1 MELTITTLIENSPD
15 DQGRLRFEHGL
26 SLYIELKDG
35 KERAVK
41 ALFDTGQSGDF
52 IENAEKMEKSLDDM
66 DYLFISHGHYDH
78 GGGVPKL
85 LPLLGSKTKTV
96 VGGEIFRRKY
106 KLRENGYKFNGI
118 TFSEK
123 DFADRKLELIKITGK
138 SQQISE
144 QMTVF
149 HHFSRRNGFET
160 VSPKMVYRKEAREDK
175 KDETYVPDDF
185 QDEIVLGIDTSKGLV
200 VIAGCSH
207 AGIINILQDISD
219 QTGKPI
225 CMVVG
230 GTHLVDGDAERIRRT
245 AQELKKMNIQKIAVS
260 HCTGEAG
267 AEKLKEVFGKD
278 FIRNNTG
285 NVIKL

>member
-1 MELTITTLIENSPD
+1 MENT
-15 DQGRLRFEHGL
+15 
-26 SLYIELKDG
+26 
-35 KERAVK
+35 K

-52 IENAEKMEKSLDDM
+52 IENAEKMGKSLGDL

-85 LPLLGSKTKTV
+85 LPLLGRKTKTV
-96 VGGEIFRRKY
+96 VGDEIFRRKY
-106 KLRENGYKFNGI
+106 KFRENGYKFNGI

-123 DFADRKLELIKITGK
+123 DFAERKLKLIKVNGK
-138 SQQISE
+138 ALRIGE
-144 QMTVF
+144 RMTVF
-149 HHFSRRNGFET
+149 HHFARRNDFET
-160 VSPKMVYRKEAREDK
+160 ISPKMVYRKEGG
-175 KDETYVPDDF
+175 KDRMYVPDDF

-207 AGIINILQDISD
+207 AGIVNILQDISA
-219 QTGKPI
+219 QTGRQI
-225 CMVVG
+225 YMVVG

-245 AQELKKMNIQKIAVS
+245 VEELKKMNIQKIAVS

-267 AEKLKEVFGKD
+267 AEKLKEAFGKD

>member
-15 DQGRLRFEHGL
+15 DQGYLKFEHGL
-26 SLYIELKDG
+26 SLYIEIKNG
-35 KERAVK
+35 KEGTVK

-52 IENAEKMEKSLDDM
+52 IENAQKLGKSLSNL

-78 GGGVPKL
+78 GGGVPRL
-85 LPLLGSKTKTV
+85 LPLLKRKTKTV
-96 VGGEIFRRKY
+96 VGREIFRRKY

-118 TFSEK
+118 MFSEE
-123 DFADRKLELIKITGK
+123 DFIDRKLELLKVNGK
-138 SQQISE
+138 VQQINE

-149 HHFSRRNGFET
+149 HDFVRRNDFET
-160 VSPKMVYRKEAREDK
+160 ISPKMVYRKEGG
-175 KDETYVPDDF
+175 KDRMYVSDDF
-185 QDEIVLGIDTSKGLV
+185 QDEIVLGIDTLKGFV
-200 VIAGCSH
+200 VVAGCSH
-207 AGIINILQDISD
+207 AGIVNILQEISE
-219 QTGKPI
+219 QTGKQI
-225 CMVVG
+225 YMVVG
-230 GTHLVDGDAERIRRT
+230 GTHLVDGDVQRIQRT
-245 AQELKKMNIQKIAVS
+245 AEELKKMNIQKIAVS

>member
-1 MELTITTLIENSPD
+1 MELTLTTLIENSRD
-15 DQGRLRFEHGL
+15 DQGCLKFEHGL
-26 SLYIELKDG
+26 SLYIEV
-35 KERAVK
+35 ENTK

-52 IENAEKMEKSLDDM
+52 IENAEKMGKSLEDL

-85 LPLLGSKTKTV
+85 LPLLGRKTKTV

-106 KLRENGYKFNGI
+106 KFRENGYKFNGI

-123 DFADRKLELIKITGK
+123 DFADREMELIEVKGK
-138 SQQISE
+138 SLRINE
-144 QMTVF
+144 RMTVF
-149 HHFSRRNGFET
+149 HQFARRNDFET
-160 VSPKMVYRKEAREDK
+160 ISPKMVYRKEVGEDRR
-175 KDETYVPDDF
+175 YAPDDF

-207 AGIINILQDISD
+207 AGIVNILQDISI
-219 QTGKPI
+219 QTGRQI
-225 CMVVG
+225 YMVVG

-245 AQELKKMNIQKIAVS
+245 VEELKKMNIQKIAVS

-267 AEKLKEVFGKD
+267 AEKLKEAFGKD

>member
-1 MELTITTLIENSPD
+1 MELTLTTLIENSPD
-15 DQGRLRFEHGL
+15 DQRCLKFEHGL
-26 SLYIELKDG
+26 SIYIEV
-35 KERAVK
+35 ENTK

-52 IENAEKMEKSLDDM
+52 IENAEKMGKSLGNL

-85 LPLLGSKTKTV
+85 LPLLGRKTKTV
-96 VGGEIFRRKY
+96 VGEEIFRRKY

-123 DFADRKLELIKITGK
+123 DFAERKLELIKVNGK
-138 SQQISE
+138 ALRIGE
-144 QMTVF
+144 RMTVF
-149 HHFSRRNGFET
+149 HHFARRSDFET
-160 VSPKMVYRKEAREDK
+160 ISPKMVYRKEGG
-175 KDETYVPDDF
+175 KDRMYVPDDF

-207 AGIINILQDISD
+207 AGIVNILQDISA
-219 QTGKPI
+219 QTGRQI
-225 CMVVG
+225 YMVVG

-245 AQELKKMNIQKIAVS
+245 VEELKKMNIQKIAVS

-267 AEKLKEVFGKD
+267 AEKLKEAFGKD

>member
-1 MELTITTLIENSPD
+1 MELTLTTLIENSPD
-15 DQGRLRFEHGL
+15 DQRCLKFEHGL
-26 SLYIELKDG
+26 SIYIEV
-35 KERAVK
+35 ENTK

-52 IENAEKMEKSLDDM
+52 IENAEKMGKSLGNL

-85 LPLLGSKTKTV
+85 LPLLGRKTKTV
-96 VGGEIFRRKY
+96 VGEEIFRRKY

-123 DFADRKLELIKITGK
+123 DFAERKLKLIKVNGK
-138 SQQISE
+138 ALRIGE
-144 QMTVF
+144 RMTVF
-149 HHFSRRNGFET
+149 HHFARRSDFET
-160 VSPKMVYRKEAREDK
+160 ISPKMVYRKEGG
-175 KDETYVPDDF
+175 KDRMYVPDDF

-207 AGIINILQDISD
+207 AGIVNILQDISA
-219 QTGKPI
+219 QTGRQI
-225 CMVVG
+225 YMVVG

-245 AQELKKMNIQKIAVS
+245 VEELKKMNIQKIAVS

-267 AEKLKEVFGKD
+267 AEKLKEAFGKD